1 MKLVIQIP
9 CFNEENTLPETVKDL
24 PKKIE
29 GISEIALLIIDDGSD
44 DKTLAVAK
52 KLGATVVRHPH
63 NRGLAAAFSTG
74 LDAALKLGADIV
86 VNTDADNQ
94 YPGKEIPGIV
104 APILAGKADVVIGAR
119 PISKHPHFSP
129 IKKVLQSLGSWV
141 VRTLSGTSVPDAPSG
156 FRAFSR
162 DAASRINIFSSYTY
176 TLETIIQCGVKNM
189 RVVSVPISVNSD
201 TRESRLVKSIRSYIV
216 KSVLTMGKIV
226 LLYRSFRFFM
236 VVGLLLFGVGSALG
250 LRFLFYFVAGSG
262 NGHIQSLILAAVL
275 MISGFQTILIGI
287 VTDLIAANRK
297 LLEEVRAFQ
306 RFHSDEDRQKL

>member
-9 CFNEENTLPETVKDL
+9 CFNEQDTLPETIRDL
-24 PKKIE
+24 PKKIA
-29 GISEIALLIIDDGSD
+29 GIDSIELLIIDDGSED
-44 DKTLAVAK
+44 GTSTVAK
-52 KLGATVVRHPH
+52 KYGAKVVRHPH

-74 LDAALKLGADIV
+74 LDAALKMGADII

-94 YPGKEIPGIV
+94 YPGKEIAGIV
-104 APILAGKADVVIGAR
+104 APIIAGKADVVIGAR

-129 IKKVLQSLGSWV
+129 VKKVLQKLGSWV
-141 VRTLSGTSVPDAPSG
+141 VRTVSGTSVPDAPSG

-201 TRESRLVKSIRSYIV
+201 TRESRLVKSIRSYII
-216 KSVLTMGKIV
+216 KSILTIGKII

-236 VVGLLLFGVGSALG
+236 LIGSLLFVTGSVLG
-250 LRFLFYFVAGSG
+250 LRFLFFYVAGG
-262 NGHIQSLILAAVL
+262 GAGHIQSLILAAVL

-287 VTDLIAANRK
+287 VTDLVASNRK

-306 RFHSDEDRQKL
+306 RFHSDEDRQG